1 MPASSSTMPAA
12 SQTSSSSSTIPAVSQ
27 SSSSSSTM
35 PAASQTS
42 RTTNSNSINS
52 INPMTTTS
60 MDNNKKGSSTNIYQ
74 KNFDGTSN
82 VYAPYIYYNMEEA
95 FTPLNLY
102 DDKYSEY

>member
-1 MPASSSTMPAA
+1 MPTES
-12 SQTSSSSSTIPAVSQ
+12 
-27 SSSSSSTM
+27 
-35 PAASQTS
+35 S
-42 RTTNSNSINS
+42 RTTINPMTTINPITTKS

-82 VYAPYIYYNMEEA
+82 VYSPYIYYNREEFA
-95 FTPLNLY
+95 PLNLY